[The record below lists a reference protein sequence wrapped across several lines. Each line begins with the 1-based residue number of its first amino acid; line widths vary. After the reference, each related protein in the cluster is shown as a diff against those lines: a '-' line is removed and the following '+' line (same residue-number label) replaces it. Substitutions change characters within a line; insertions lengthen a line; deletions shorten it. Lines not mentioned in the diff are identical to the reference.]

1 MALSDLQKMVA
12 GMFYPAQ
19 PAANASIYDL
29 ARADAQRQSMSALG
43 AGLIGAAVPQ
53 TPMMRAQALQ
63 QAFGSMGNMNTN
75 IYNAAQSRLMAQK
88 AETEARQLAA
98 DQAWLES
105 RGMAPQATSV
115 AGQLPSTSVPAPAIG
130 TAAERIAQP
139 MPPSVAPVK
148 TGVLTEDDIRNINEN
163 IPPSE
168 RASFTRSLI
177 RERMLEQAKPVKPPA
192 APSGF
197 EWTDETYSELKPIK
211 GGPGSQI
218 PAELAARLGL
228 AQSFL
233 EKDTGDIRKTIEEEF
248 GGNLLQQAQSRFALS
263 TGSFD
268 EGQMYRR
275 FQSGSDALQR
285 MLTGAGMQASEAAN
299 YANRYLPSPMDT
311 KATMLS
317 KLDGLERDLKATLE
331 KATQGR
337 GGFDLNIEN
346 QTSPSG
352 LPSPASK
359 EEFDALPS
367 GTQFIDPEG
376 TVRIKQ

>member
-1 MALSDLQKMVA
+1 MALTALQRLVA
-12 GMFYPAQ
+12 GASNFFNPAQ

-53 TPMMRAQALQ
+53 TPLMRAQALQ
-63 QAFGSMGNMNTN
+63 QAFAGAGNMNTN
-75 IYNAAQSRLMAQK
+75 VYNAAQARLMAQK
-88 AETEARQLAA
+88 AESEARQLAA
-98 DQAWLES
+98 DEAWLQS
-105 RGMAPQATSV
+105 RGMAPQSTSI
-115 AGQLPSTSVPAPAIG
+115 AGQLPNESITELSMDS
-130 TAAERIAQP
+130 AASRLAQP
-139 MPPSVAPVK
+139 LPPSVAPVK

-177 RERMLEQAKPVKPPA
+177 RERMLEQAKPFKPPA

-233 EKDTGDIRKTIEEEF
+233 EKDSSNLRKTIEKEF
-248 GGNLLQQAQSRFALS
+248 GGNLLQQAQSRFNLS
-263 TGSFD
+263 TGSFE
-268 EGQMYRR
+268 EGEMYRR
-275 FQSGSDALQR
+275 FQSGTDALQR

-299 YANRYLPSPMDT
+299 YVSRYLPSALNS
-311 KATMLS
+311 KETMLN
-317 KLDGLERDLKATLE
+317 KLDGLEQDLKATLE

-337 GGFDLNIEN
+337 GGFDLE
-346 QTSPSG
+346 TDSTASG
-352 LPSPASK
+352 GLEVGKVEDGYRFLGGDPANPANWEK
-359 EEFDALPS
+359 V
-367 GTQFIDPEG
+367 Q
-376 TVRIKQ
+376 